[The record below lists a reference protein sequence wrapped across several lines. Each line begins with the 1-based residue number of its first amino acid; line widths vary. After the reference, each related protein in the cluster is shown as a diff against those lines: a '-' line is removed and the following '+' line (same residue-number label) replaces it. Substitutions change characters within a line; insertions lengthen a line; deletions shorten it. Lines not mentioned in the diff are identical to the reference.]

1 MSPVR
6 SVVQAVRSWL
16 RRRGGP
22 KTPQRAVATVE
33 QLDHRRLLAVNF
45 TGIVTTDFPES
56 QSPGVV
62 VLRSGPGDQIATPD
76 TDLQGLIATSGFAV
90 NAIRLSY
97 DPTDDSL
104 SFGLEQPL
112 SGRGTGLP
120 VIAGDADDNGNEAT
134 VDPAVLAITPS
145 FRDPADLDGFET
157 MAVFLDL
164 NEDGVPDIVAGKPQV
179 PLESPKLYHVAIAA
193 NTPGSLRPDFGP
205 ILPNN
210 TGNLYLVNDPR
221 HPGFEFEI
229 TNFRQLYEAF
239 NPDVELTPESVIS
252 VGAYAGS
259 LTDGSVSETFINLK
273 PFTFGDSVLP
283 PPDCECPPVS
293 PPILVNPHEL
303 RHINTA
309 HATLVRVYVYG
320 SSGFDVDNIV
330 NETVELG
337 GASPIFAYNRRINA
351 DPYSDRVFVFRGN
364 EISLPPGFTLATLS
378 GELVDG
384 TEFVSQIPVYNRDLS
399 SYPGSQMLIG
409 GPRQHGSQVMIGL
422 RPALPN
428 RPRVTVVEQSATTP
442 AASALPS
449 RADLIDRALRSRALL
464 GNRAAASVGSESVT
478 PTGPVVRIPL
488 RPTASNQGAT
498 PVVPRVRFDTLG
510 ARPMM
515 QSPIRVITPAAASTG
530 LGGGR

>member
-1 MSPVR
+1 M
-6 SVVQAVRSWL
+6 
-16 RRRGGP
+16 
-22 KTPQRAVATVE
+22 
-33 QLDHRRLLAVNF
+33 
-45 TGIVTTDFPES
+45 
-56 QSPGVV
+56 

-134 VDPAVLAITPS
+134 VDSAVLAVTPS

-164 NEDGVPDIVAGKPQV
+164 NEDGVPDIVAGKPQI
-179 PLESPKLYHVAIAA
+179 PLESPKLYHVAIAS

-221 HPGFEFEI
+221 HPGFEFQI
-229 TNFRQLYEAF
+229 TNFSELFEAF
-239 NPDVELTPESVIS
+239 NPGVELTPEAVIS

-259 LTDGSVSETFINLK
+259 LTDGSVSETFINFK
-273 PFTFGDSVLP
+273 PFTFGDSILP
-283 PPDCECPPVS
+283 PPDCDCPPVS

-330 NETVELG
+330 NETVNLG
-337 GASPIFAYNRRINA
+337 GASPIFAYNRRLNP
-351 DPYSDRVFVFRGN
+351 DPYADRVFVFRGN

-378 GELVDG
+378 GELADG

-399 SYPGSQMLIG
+399 SYPGAQVLVS

-422 RPALPN
+422 RPALAN
-428 RPRVTVVEQSATTP
+428 RPQLAVAQADTSAATSQVPARAALIDQALAARNLAGRSAVRDAAVPGRLGGGLTP
-442 AASALPS
+442 AANGTL
-449 RADLIDRALRSRALL
+449 
-464 GNRAAASVGSESVT
+464 

-488 RPTASNQGAT
+488 RPMGGAT
-498 PVVPRVRFDTLG
+498 GQEQAAPTVRIPTAA
-510 ARPMM
+510 ARPMLQM
-515 QSPIRVITPAAASTG
+515 PLKVITPVATPSHSHSHSHT
-530 LGGGR
+530 GGR